1 MLRQYGSVRNIEVP
15 EHNREVSY
23 SGRMCMSRPDLW
35 SRDQLIAVY
44 NLYCQLPFGKMDARN
59 RDVIALA
66 HAIGRSPN
74 AVALKLVNFASLD
87 PAIRASGRKG
97 MGNVSAADRAIW
109 EEFQGDWNK
118 LVAESQQV
126 LEQIGGFPVEEVGIS
141 EQVEPLIEEGQT
153 REVITQGRLRQS
165 FFRRSVLSSYRGRC
179 CMSGIADERLLTASH
194 IVPWSLDT
202 TNRLNPRNGL
212 CLSALHDRAFD
223 RFLITV
229 LTDGT
234 IRVSDSIQS
243 ATSSQIMQTAL
254 LDLDGKRIELPERF
268 LPDPQLLSWH
278 NQEFIRINDRHLT

>member
-1 MLRQYGSVRNIEVP
+1 MP
-15 EHNREVSY
+15 
-23 SGRMCMSRPDLW
+23 RPDRW
-35 SRDQLIAVY
+35 SREQLIAVY

-66 HAIGRSPN
+66 SAIGRSPN

-87 PAIRASGRKG
+87 PAIRASGRRG
-97 MGNVSAADRAIW
+97 MGNVSVADRAIW
-109 EEFQGDWNK
+109 EEFHGNWNK

-126 LEQIGGFPVEEVGIS
+126 LEQIGALKTEEAEIS
-141 EQVEPLIEEGQT
+141 KHTGPLFEEGRT
-153 REVITQGRLRQS
+153 REATIQMRLRQS

-179 CMSGIADERLLTASH
+179 CMSGITDERLLTASH

-234 IRVSDSIQS
+234 IRVSRSIQS
-243 ATSSQIMQTAL
+243 PTSSRIMQTAL
-254 LDLDGKRIELPERF
+254 LDLDGKRIEWPERF
-268 LPDPQLLSWH
+268 LPDPLLLSWH
-278 NQEFIRINDRHLT
+278 NREFDHANI